1 MEELSAVGEQVFD
14 AECILNKRLRKV
26 RAAKHCN
33 FYPRSFFFWR
43 LFANVLFLL
52 VFFQGKLE
60 FLVKWRGWSSKH
72 NSWEP
77 QENILDPR
85 LLAAF
90 NKKEQEKELL
100 MRKRGKRPRGRPRKI
115 LENVPE
121 APKSSSSSSGSSSSS
136 SDSSSSCSSSSSS
149 SEDDD
154 EDGSTKQAS
163 PSVRT
168 RDTHPVP
175 QKKAQIVVAK
185 QEPPKKRSRK
195 PLPPEVKEFQQNK
208 GSRKI
213 LKTPQDTDL
222 PGAIKKPV
230 HPASFTFMGFHR
242 GSVRDTVGSQNR
254 SSLTQ
259 GGAVKNSMSSVGSGR
274 SVQPASLPLN
284 KSVQSRNVTEGKL
297 SISSM
302 SSGASLDLKAA
313 AGKSK
318 GVAALNL
325 NTSKHPIQGT
335 TQHTLSSPNGQK
347 KPQGPV
353 STLQR
358 IPNTKAMASVPLKN
372 PSSSQ
377 GSGLQPLNLQSK
389 PVQNNDAP
397 GNGTTPAA
405 GLRNATNPARK
416 TTVTQNQE
424 YNPPKSPATP
434 GRPPAR
440 KNQPGADKVKE
451 ATEIQASRVQ
461 GRLDKSSVHKS
472 TTEVQSQQE
481 RPAYKD
487 GKKADMSTGEEESS
501 SDSDQDSS
509 YTGQDR
515 SMGVQNQ
522 DWKPTRSL
530 IEHVFVT
537 DVTAN
542 LVTVTVKESPTSVGF
557 FSIRNY

>member
-14 AECILNKRLRKV
+14 AECILNKRLRK
-26 RAAKHCN
+26 
-33 FYPRSFFFWR
+33 
-43 LFANVLFLL
+43 
-52 VFFQGKLE
+52 GKLE

-100 MRKRGKRPRGRPRKI
+100 LRKRGKRPRGRPRKI

-149 SEDDD
+149 SDDD
-154 EDGSTKQAS
+154 DDDTNNSSSHVKQAN
-163 PSVRT
+163 PGVRT
-168 RDTHPVP
+168 RDLHPVP
-175 QKKAQIVVAK
+175 QKKAQIVMAK
-185 QEPPKKRSRK
+185 QEPAKKRRRK
-195 PLPPEVKEFQQNK
+195 PLPPEVKEFQQSK
-208 GSRKI
+208 GPRKI
-213 LKTPQDTDL
+213 LKTSKDTDL

-242 GSVRDTVGSQNR
+242 GSARDTVGGQNR
-254 SSLTQ
+254 SSLAQ
-259 GGAVKNSMSSVGSGR
+259 GGAIKNSMSSVGSGR
-274 SVQPASLPLN
+274 SVQPSPLSLN
-284 KSVQSRNVTEGKL
+284 KSSQSRNVTEGKL

-302 SSGASLDLKAA
+302 SSETSLDLKAA
-313 AGKSK
+313 ASKSK

-347 KPQGPV
+347 KPQTPM

-358 IPNTKAMASVPLKN
+358 IPNTKAVASLPSKN
-372 PSSSQ
+372 ASTNQ
-377 GSGLQPLNLQSK
+377 GSGLQPLNLQNKRVQSK
-389 PVQNNDAP
+389 DAP
-397 GNGTTPAA
+397 GNGTTPAS
-405 GLRNATNPARK
+405 GLRNATTPARK

-424 YNPPKSPATP
+424 YKPAQSPATP
-434 GRPPAR
+434 GGLQAR
-440 KNQPGADKVKE
+440 KNQSGADKVKE
-451 ATEIQASRVQ
+451 TTEIQTSRAQ
-461 GRLDKSSVHKS
+461 SRLEKSGVHKS
-472 TTEVQSQQE
+472 STEVQSQQE
-481 RPAYKD
+481 RSASKD
-487 GKKADMSTGEEESS
+487 GKKAKMNEMSTGEEESS

-509 YTGQDR
+509 YAVQDR
-515 SMGVQNQ
+515 SVMVQNQ

>member
-14 AECILNKRLRKV
+14 AECILNKRLRK
-26 RAAKHCN
+26 
-33 FYPRSFFFWR
+33 
-43 LFANVLFLL
+43 
-52 VFFQGKLE
+52 GKLE

-100 MRKRGKRPRGRPRKI
+100 LRKRGKRPRGRPRKI

-121 APKSSSSSSGSSSSS
+121 VPKSSSSSSGSSSSS
-136 SDSSSSCSSSSSS
+136 DSTSSCSSSSSS
-149 SEDDD
+149 SDDD
-154 EDGSTKQAS
+154 DDVDDSNKQAN

-168 RDTHPVP
+168 RDLDPVP
-175 QKKAQIVVAK
+175 QKKAQIVMAK

-195 PLPPEVKEFQQNK
+195 PLSPEVKEFQHNK
-208 GSRKI
+208 GPRKV
-213 LKTPQDTDL
+213 LKTSKDTDL

-242 GSVRDTVGSQNR
+242 SSAKETVGGQNR
-254 SSLTQ
+254 SFMSQ
-259 GGAVKNSMSSVGSGR
+259 VGAVKNSMSPVGSGR
-274 SVQPASLPLN
+274 SIQPPSLALN
-284 KSVQSRNVTEGKL
+284 KSSQGKNVTEGNV
-297 SISSM
+297 SISSI
-302 SSGASLDLKAA
+302 SSGVSLDLKTAA
-313 AGKSK
+313 SKSK

-335 TQHTLSSPNGQK
+335 TQHTLSSPDGQK

-358 IPNTKAMASVPLKN
+358 LPSTKAVASLPPKTT
-372 PSSSQ
+372 SSNH
-377 GSGLQPLNLQSK
+377 GSGLQPLNLQNKS
-389 PVQNNDAP
+389 VQSNDTT
-397 GNGTTPAA
+397 GNGTTTVS
-405 GLRNATNPARK
+405 NSVKK
-416 TTVTQNQE
+416 TTIAQNQE
-424 YNPPKSPATP
+424 YNLTKGPTIP
-434 GRPPAR
+434 GKPQVR
-440 KNQPGADKVKE
+440 KNQLGADKMKE
-451 ATEIQASRVQ
+451 AAEIQTSRVQ
-461 GRLDKSSVHKS
+461 GRLEKTIVHKS
-472 TTEVQSQQE
+472 VSEVQSQQE
-481 RPAYKD
+481 RLASKD
-487 GKKADMSTGEEESS
+487 GKKSKMNDMSMGEEESS

-509 YTGQDR
+509 YTEQDG
-515 SMGVQNQ
+515 SVAVQNQ
-522 DWKPTRSL
+522 EWKPTRSL

>member
-14 AECILNKRLRKV
+14 AECILNKRLRK
-26 RAAKHCN
+26 
-33 FYPRSFFFWR
+33 
-43 LFANVLFLL
+43 
-52 VFFQGKLE
+52 GKLE

-100 MRKRGKRPRGRPRKI
+100 IRKKGKRPRGRPRKI

-136 SDSSSSCSSSSSS
+136 SDSSTSCSSSSSS
-149 SEDDD
+149 SDDD
-154 EDGSTKQAS
+154 DDDNSHVKQAN
-163 PSVRT
+163 PGVRT
-168 RDTHPVP
+168 RDLHPVP

-195 PLPPEVKEFQQNK
+195 PLPPDVKEFQQNK
-208 GSRKI
+208 APRKI
-213 LKTPQDTDL
+213 VKTSKDTDL

-242 GSVRDTVGSQNR
+242 GSARDPVGGQNR
-254 SSLTQ
+254 SSLNQ
-259 GGAVKNSMSSVGSGR
+259 GGAVGR
-274 SVQPASLPLN
+274 AVQPASPALN
-284 KSVQSRNVTEGKL
+284 KSNQSRNVTEGKL

-302 SSGASLDLKAA
+302 NSGTSLDLKAA
-313 AGKSK
+313 ASKSK

-335 TQHTLSSPNGQK
+335 TQHTLSSPSGQK
-347 KPQGPV
+347 KPQALV

-358 IPNTKAMASVPLKN
+358 IPNTKAVASLPSKN
-372 PSSSQ
+372 ASSNQ
-377 GSGLQPLNLQSK
+377 GSGLQPLNLQNK
-389 PVQNNDAP
+389 LVQSSDAS
-397 GNGTTPAA
+397 GNGTTPVS
-405 GLRNATNPARK
+405 GLRNASNPVRK

-434 GRPPAR
+434 GRLQAR
-440 KNQPGADKVKE
+440 KNQPGADNVKE
-451 ATEIQASRVQ
+451 ATEIQNPRVQ
-461 GRLDKSSVHKS
+461 GRLEKSSMQKS
-472 TTEVQSQQE
+472 STEVQSQQ
-481 RPAYKD
+481 ASKD
-487 GKKADMSTGEEESS
+487 GKKAKMNDMSTGEDESS
-501 SDSDQDSS
+501 SDSDQD
-509 YTGQDR
+509 YTGENR
-515 SMGVQNQ
+515 SVAVQNQ

>member
-14 AECILNKRLRKV
+14 AECILNKRLRK
-26 RAAKHCN
+26 
-33 FYPRSFFFWR
+33 
-43 LFANVLFLL
+43 
-52 VFFQGKLE
+52 GKLE

-115 LENVPE
+115 IENVPE

-154 EDGSTKQAS
+154 DDTHTKPAN

-168 RDTHPVP
+168 RDLHPVP

-185 QEPPKKRSRK
+185 QEPPKKRGRK

-208 GSRKI
+208 GTRKI
-213 LKTPQDTDL
+213 LKTAKEANL

-242 GSVRDTVGSQNR
+242 GSVGGQNR
-254 SSLTQ
+254 SPLAQ
-259 GGAVKNSMSSVGSGR
+259 GGAVKSAMSSVGSGKSAQPTSAPL
-274 SVQPASLPLN
+274 SVN
-284 KSVQSRNVTEGKL
+284 KSNQSRNVAEGKL

-302 SSGASLDLKAA
+302 SGGAGLDLKGA

-335 TQHTLSSPNGQK
+335 TQHTLSNPNGPK
-347 KPQGPV
+347 KPPGHV
-353 STLQR
+353 AALQR
-358 IPNTKAMASVPLKN
+358 IPNAKASIPAKNAASSPG
-372 PSSSQ
+372 P
-377 GSGLQPLNLQSK
+377 GSGLQPLNLQNK
-389 PVQNNDAP
+389 ATRGGD
-397 GNGTTPAA
+397 GTIATP
-405 GLRNATNPARK
+405 GLRNPPNPARK
-416 TTVTQNQE
+416 TTQNQE
-424 YNPPKSPATP
+424 YNQ
-434 GRPPAR
+434 GGLQR
-440 KNQPGADKVKE
+440 KTQSGAEKVKE
-451 ATEIQASRVQ
+451 AEIQTSRGQ
-461 GRLDKSSVHKS
+461 GRLEKSGVHKQAS
-472 TTEVQSQQE
+472 DTS
-481 RPAYKD
+481 KD
-487 GKKADMSTGEEESS
+487 AKKAKMNDMSTGEDESS
-501 SDSDQDSS
+501 SDSDQD
-509 YTGQDR
+509 YGGPT
-515 SMGVQNQ
+515 VQNQ

>member
-14 AECILNKRLRKV
+14 AECILNKRQK
-26 RAAKHCN
+26 K
-33 FYPRSFFFWR
+33 
-43 LFANVLFLL
+43 
-52 VFFQGKLE
+52 GKLE

-100 MRKRGKRPRGRPRKI
+100 LLKKGKRPRGRPRKI

-121 APKSSSSSSGSSSSS
+121 AKSSSSSSGSSSS

-154 EDGSTKQAS
+154 DDDNDRNNVKPATPG
-163 PSVRT
+163 VRT
-168 RDTHPVP
+168 RDLHPVP

-185 QEPPKKRSRK
+185 PEPPKKRSRK
-195 PLPPEVKEFQQNK
+195 PPSPEAKEFPQNK
-208 GSRKI
+208 GVRKI
-213 LKTPQDTDL
+213 VKGSKDADV

-242 GSVRDTVGSQNR
+242 GSPRDAVAAQSR

-259 GGAVKNSMSSVGSGR
+259 GGAVKNSVGPGR
-274 SVQPASLPLN
+274 SVQPASVTLS
-284 KSVQSRNVTEGKL
+284 KASQSRNVSEGKL
-297 SISSM
+297 SV
-302 SSGASLDLKAA
+302 SGATSLDLKAA

-325 NTSKHPIQGT
+325 NTSKHLIQGT
-335 TQHTLSSPNGQK
+335 TQHTLSSPIGQK
-347 KPQGPV
+347 KAPAPV
-353 STLQR
+353 STPQR
-358 IPNTKAMASVPLKN
+358 TPNNKPSLPTKNAPVNQSPG
-372 PSSSQ
+372 P
-377 GSGLQPLNLQSK
+377 QPLNLQNK
-389 PVQNNDAP
+389 RVQGGGAP
-397 GNGTTPAA
+397 GNVTAPVS
-405 GLRNATNPARK
+405 GLRNTTNPARK
-416 TTVTQNQE
+416 TTVPQNQE
-424 YNPPKSPATP
+424 YNPPQSPAAP
-434 GRPPAR
+434 GRLQTR
-440 KNQPGADKVKE
+440 KSQPGADKIKE
-451 ATEIQASRVQ
+451 ATEIQTPRVQ
-461 GRLDKSSVHKS
+461 GRLEKSGVQKSS
-472 TTEVQSQQE
+472 TEVQSQPE
-481 RPAYKD
+481 RPAAKD
-487 GKKADMSTGEEESS
+487 GKKAEMSTGEDESC
-501 SDSDQDSS
+501 SDSDQDSP
-509 YTGQDR
+509 YVGQDC
-515 SMGVQNQ
+515 SVASQNQ

-557 FSIRNY
+557 FNIRNY